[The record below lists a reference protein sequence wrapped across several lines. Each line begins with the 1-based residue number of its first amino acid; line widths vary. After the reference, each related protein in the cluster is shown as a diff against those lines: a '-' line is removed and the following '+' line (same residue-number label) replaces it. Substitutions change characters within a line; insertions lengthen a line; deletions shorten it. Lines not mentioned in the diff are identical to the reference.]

1 MALSIHSLPCNIQIF
16 TPTVVIL
23 SFMVLVSFMN
33 SIHGRILRI
42 NSTDDLISDGID
54 HVHSES
60 PALTENGYLL
70 SASTCQHTYGFLPC
84 AENAGGY
91 IFQILIYQGLLI
103 FGEKQLSMGSKVL
116 FNIFNN
122 SKIVG
127 IIFRILTGLPAM
139 MMMIL
144 SGVFGSKETAQS
156 LVSIGV
162 GIYAGISVFTL
173 TLQWGICLIV
183 GGRNLQQEST
193 LERSES
199 PASCCLRVKEKLNE
213 LKDTGITIDKE
224 TRHIAGI
231 MLLSLIPYVILLL
244 VDIFNTSHIV
254 ILIALIVSAAS
265 LVSYFIYQNLNP
277 WIQQRSL
284 DYSKYEILRTGFLKH
299 LEQLGKLVDEDGKLN
314 IPVIKN
320 LFAET
325 DRDNDRSITSRELE
339 KLVLDVMKTGKLNVN
354 KQLAVSEV
362 MKSFDFNN
370 DEKINVHEF
379 IEGCKK
385 WIAETNPSSSS
396 TNFFDEDFQRFNK
409 INENR
414 PEEIDLIMSKILKHA
429 ESQVLK
435 AESLV
440 TEDGKPNTDS
450 IKSLFRQFDNDNN
463 NELSKTELEQLIR
476 TVKFEGF
483 QPNYKDLIKELF
495 KDFDKDGNHTI
506 DEPEFVDGVEKW
518 VDKAIHV
525 ADCSDKTSSIDE
537 FDRIVWEKV
546 VYQDSFVWA
555 CVKCAFRI
563 VLGIV
568 ILTFLG
574 GPLTTSI
581 LQLSYAMRVPS
592 FSISFVIVPLAMNM
606 RTLIEAI
613 FPASKKSEKTA
624 SLTFSEIYGGV
635 VMNNISGLTTL
646 LAVVYAKDLPWDSS
660 AEVLTVLVVCA
671 IVGILGYSRTSYP
684 FWTCLLAFFLYPFSL
699 ALFCYV
705 QLVLHWN

>member
-1 MALSIHSLPCNIQIF
+1 MALSIHSLPYNIQIF
-16 TPTVVIL
+16 TPTVAIL
-23 SFMVLVSFMN
+23 SFMVLVSFIN

-42 NSTDDLISDGID
+42 NSSDDLISDGID
-54 HVHSES
+54 HVDSES
-60 PALTENGYLL
+60 PALTANGYLL
-70 SASTCQHTYGFLPC
+70 SSSTCQHTYGFLPC

-116 FNIFNN
+116 FNIFGN
-122 SKIVG
+122 SKVVG

-144 SGVFGSKETAQS
+144 SGVFGSKKNAQS
-156 LVSIGV
+156 LVSLGV

-183 GGRNLQQEST
+183 GGRKLQQEST
-193 LERSES
+193 PEHSEF
-199 PASCCLRVKEKLNE
+199 PASCCLRVKEKLTE
-213 LKDTGITIDKE
+213 LKDTGITIDDK
-224 TRHIAGI
+224 TRYTAGI
-231 MLLSLIPYVILLL
+231 MLLSLIPYVIVQL

-254 ILIALIVSAAS
+254 ILIALIVSASS

-325 DRDNDRSITSRELE
+325 DRDKDRSITRRELE

-379 IEGCKK
+379 IEGCKN

-429 ESQVLK
+429 ESQILK

-463 NELSKTELEQLIR
+463 NEISKTELEQLIR

-483 QPNYKDLIKELF
+483 QPNYKDVIKELF

-518 VDKAIHV
+518 IDKAIQV

-613 FPASKKSEKTA
+613 FPASKKTENTA
-624 SLTFSEIYGGV
+624 NLTFSEIYGAV

-646 LAVVYAKDLPWDSS
+646 LAVVYAKDLPWDYS

-671 IVGILGYSRTSYP
+671 VVGILGYSRTSYP
-684 FWTCLLAFFLYPFSL
+684 LWTCLLAFFLYPFSL